1 MRIGRV
7 IIYAGIAA
15 ISGTIGFLIGG
26 GRLPDSLR
34 DTPGQIAAQ
43 AKATADDL
51 RQDDT
56 TLTGALNY
64 VRDRAY
70 DGAQRV
76 TGLLDD
82 DADR

>member
-1 MRIGRV
+1 MRIGRL
-7 IIYAGIAA
+7 IRYAGVAA

-43 AKATADDL
+43 ATATADEL
-51 RQDDT
+51 RRDES

-64 VRDRAY
+64 VRDRFA